1 MIESIFIATFCAV
14 FAAETTK
21 NLAKGGANLIYEKT
35 ENLFNNELTLLN
47 LNGNET
53 YEEIQNR
60 LQDNEYVRES
70 IESKFRENKELFDE
84 LVKVL
89 KKNSTIVTNNFNSI
103 DNEKVINI
111 GENQGNIN
119 M

>member
-1 MIESIFIATFCAV
+1 MIETVFIATFCAV

-21 NLAKGGANLIYEKT
+21 NLAKGGANILYERAT
-35 ENLFNNELTLLN
+35 NLFDDELIALN

-53 YEEIQNR
+53 YEEIQNK
-60 LQDNEYVRES
+60 LLENNAVRGN
-70 IESKFRENKELFDE
+70 IEKKFQENKELFDA
-84 LVKVL
+84 LNKFL
-89 KKNSTIVTNNFNSI
+89 KENPSKTTNVFNSS

-111 GENQGNIN
+111 GENRGKIN